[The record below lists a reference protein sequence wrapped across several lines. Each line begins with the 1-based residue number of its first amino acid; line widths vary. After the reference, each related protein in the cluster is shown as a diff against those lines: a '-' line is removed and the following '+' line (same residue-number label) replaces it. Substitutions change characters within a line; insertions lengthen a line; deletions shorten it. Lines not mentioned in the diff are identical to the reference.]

1 MKPLLGSPSRMREA
15 RLFSFFVLALAVVLG
30 LATPRRAFAQGAAA
44 SADSPDEAKRKGD
57 EAMVSLRYQEALEH
71 YQRAYEATKSP
82 ALLYNMGR
90 AYEGLGDFPRALDAL
105 EEFSTKAPAD
115 LKARVPKLDELLR
128 DVQSRVATLVV
139 GSSVE
144 GAEIR
149 LGEKVVG
156 KTKAGQVVLRVNAGK
171 QKLVVSREG
180 YFPFEKD
187 VMLVGGRVDTVDATL
202 ASRTQS
208 AVLRVT
214 SPVEGASVAVDGKG
228 LGMVPVET
236 FVLAGSHRVALSRED
251 YEPTETS
258 VVVGAGE
265 KKDVSVTMAKKASI
279 LTKWWFWTAVGVV
292 AVGVTTT
299 VIVLNTERDPDT
311 GTIPPGQ
318 ARAELRF

>member
-1 MKPLLGSPSRMREA
+1 MPGARHLLA
-15 RLFSFFVLALAVVLG
+15 RLACFVFALAVVT
-30 LATPRRAFAQGAAA
+30 AMPRAAFAQATATA
-44 SADSPDEAKRKGD
+44 TADSPDEAKRKGD
-57 EAMVSLRYQEALEH
+57 EAMVALRYQDALDH

-90 AYEGLGDFPRALDAL
+90 AYEGLGEFPRALDAL
-105 EEFSTKAPAD
+105 EEFSDKAPAE
-115 LKARVPKLDELLR
+115 LKARVPKLEELVR
-128 DVQSRVATLVV
+128 DVRNRVATLVV

-156 KTKAGQVVLRVNAGK
+156 KTKPGQVVLRVNAGK
-171 QKLVVSREG
+171 QKLVVSRDG
-180 YFPFEKD
+180 YFPFEKE
-187 VMLVGGRVDTVDATL
+187 MTLSGGKVDTVDATL

-214 SPVEGASVAVDGKG
+214 SPVDGASVAIDGKAIG
-228 LGMVPVET
+228 TVPVES
-236 FVLAGSHRVALSRED
+236 FVLAGTHRVALARED
-251 YEPTETS
+251 YDPAETS

-265 KKDVSVTMAKKASI
+265 KKDVSVPLARKASI
-279 LTKWWFWTAVGVV
+279 FTKWWFWTAVGVV
-292 AVGVTTT
+292 AAGVTTT
-299 VIVLNTERDPDT
+299 IVVLNTERDPDT